1 MSFSISLIFLST
13 LRNLFPEEN
22 HILPRNYCEKEE
34 KANESMKILK
44 KGTRNIVVYI
54 SRLQI
59 VLVVITVVHTFMYVY
74 NGKITRINLGVGTW
88 KTSACIGST
97 PKFSHTILDSFTFW
111 ISLS

>member
-1 MSFSISLIFLST
+1 
-13 LRNLFPEEN
+13 
-22 HILPRNYCEKEE
+22 
-34 KANESMKILK
+34 MKILK